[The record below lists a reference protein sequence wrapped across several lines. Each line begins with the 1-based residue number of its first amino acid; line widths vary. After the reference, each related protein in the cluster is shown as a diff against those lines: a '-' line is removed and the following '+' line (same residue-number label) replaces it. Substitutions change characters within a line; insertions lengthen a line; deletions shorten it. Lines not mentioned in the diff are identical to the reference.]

1 MPDKTEKKHKHLSL
15 DEREEIQGCL
25 DHGMTFKAIGRR
37 IGKDQ
42 TTVSKEVKRHLVP
55 QPLEHRA
62 FDSQGNPLPPE
73 PCPRHLK
80 APFRCNPCEKKHRLC
95 ALQKR
100 FYHAKRAQKAYESL
114 LVECREGTPLN
125 RESFYQMDA
134 IIAEQMKK
142 GQHLYHISQ
151 TQNLGASTA
160 SVYRY
165 LHKGYLSAG
174 KMDFPRVVKF
184 KPGQPRQ
191 REYIPKSA
199 KLGRTYDDF
208 LTHVAGNSLNS
219 WVEMDTVI
227 GRIGGKVILT
237 LDFTFR
243 NFQAGL
249 LLDNKTSLEAA
260 HKIKKLK
267 HALTLAR
274 LRFGEV
280 FPVILSD
287 NGGEWVTKCASGT
300 FFPARLSV
308 QPTSTRS
315 NGTRHGRKKPCS
327 FSAAPTHPA
336 RSRTA
341 RRITPCSATS
351 FPLAPPSTTFPK
363 TPSTSSFP
371 TSTASNARAWAANLP
386 LRSLLSSLAAM
397 LPPLWVSAP
406 SLPPMLSSRLICSE
420 SSDSTI

>member
-1 MPDKTEKKHKHLSL
+1 MPDKTEKKHKHLTL

-25 DHGMTFKAIGRR
+25 DHGMTFKAIGQR

-42 TTVSKEVKRHLVP
+42 TTVSKEVKRHLVS

-80 APFRCNPCEKKHRLC
+80 APFCCNPCEKKHRLC
-95 ALQKR
+95 AFQKR
-100 FYHAKRAQKAYESL
+100 FYHAKPAQKAYESL

-125 RESFYQMDA
+125 SESFYEMDA

-184 KPGQPRQ
+184 KPRQPRQ

-208 LTHVAGNSLNS
+208 RAHVAENNLNS

-227 GRIGGKVILT
+227 GRIGGKAILT
-237 LDFTFR
+237 LDFTFC

-267 HALTLAR
+267 HSLSLAG
-274 LRFGEV
+274 LRFGDL
-280 FPVILSD
+280 FPVILTD
-287 NGGEWVTKCASGT
+287 NGGEFANVDAFERDTAWQKETLL
-300 FFPARLSV
+300 FFCDPYRSSQKPYCEKNHTMFRDIVPA
-308 QPTSTRS
+308 
-315 NGTRHGRKKPCS
+315 G
-327 FSAAPTHPA
+327 
-336 RSRTA
+336 
-341 RRITPCSATS
+341 
-351 FPLAPPSTTFPK
+351 
-363 TPSTSSFP
+363 SSFDDFSQDTVNLIFSHVNGVKRKSLGGKSP
-371 TSTASNARAWAANLP
+371 FEVFAFLFGRDATAALGVRPIPPADVIQSPKL
-386 LRSLLSSLAAM
+386 LRK
-397 LPPLWVSAP
+397 
-406 SLPPMLSSRLICSE
+406 
-420 SSDSTI
+420 